1 MPPGLETL
9 MLMLE
14 TIPERDAA
22 TPPRFAVDP
31 STEFAPPE
39 AAGDCG
45 SEADASLGGPGDDKT
60 ATEADGDSS

>member
-1 MPPGLETL
+1 MPPGLETFIP
-9 MLMLE
+9 MLE

-22 TPPRFAVDP
+22 APRFAVEP

-39 AAGDCG
+39 AGDCG
-45 SEADASLGGPGDDKT
+45 SEADTSLGGAGDDKT